1 MTAILMGSISTL
13 ADTSEL
19 QRAAFNDAFA
29 QHGLDW
35 SWDQEDYASMLAT
48 SGGQRRI
55 AEQASQRG
63 QDVDAAAVHATKS
76 RLFRDSLLSDPPPAR
91 PGVVETIAAAK
102 QAGLRLGLVTTTSSD
117 NVEALLASLSPQ
129 VQRSDFDVV
138 VDSSLVDQP
147 KPDPAAYA
155 YALRELGEDSC
166 SCVAVEDNVEGVGAA
181 VAANVPCVAFPN
193 VNTAGHDFSAA
204 DERVDALDLADLR
217 ALAGDPA

>member
-19 QRAAFNDAFA
+19 QRRAFNDAFA

-35 SWDQEDYASMLAT
+35 SWDQGDYASMLAT

-76 RLFRDSLLSDPPPAR
+76 LLFQQALAATPPPAR
-91 PGVVETIAAAK
+91 PGVVETIAAAR
-102 QAGLRLGLVTTTSSD
+102 QAGVRVGLVTTTSPE
-117 NVEALLASLSPQ
+117 NVEALVGALDG
-129 VQRSDFDVV
+129 VDRSDFDVV
-138 VDSSLVDQP
+138 VDSSVVSEP

-155 YALRELGEDSC
+155 YALRELGEDAT
-166 SCVAVEDNVEGVGAA
+166 SCVAVEDNVDGVGAA
-181 VAANVPCVAFPN
+181 VAAGVACVAFPN
-193 VNTAGHDFSAA
+193 VNTTSHSFDAA
-204 DERVDALDLADLR
+204 VERVDSLDLADLR

>member
-19 QRAAFNDAFA
+19 QRRAFNDAFA

-35 SWDQEDYASMLAT
+35 SWDQQDYASMLAT

-76 RLFRDSLLSDPPPAR
+76 RLFQQALSATPPPAR

-102 QAGLRLGLVTTTSSD
+102 QAGMHVGLVTTTSPE
-117 NVEALLASLSPQ
+117 NVEALLGALDG
-129 VQRSDFDVV
+129 VARSDFDVV
-138 VDSSLVDQP
+138 VDSSMVSEP

-155 YALRELGEDSC
+155 YALSQLGEDAA
-166 SCVAVEDNVEGVGAA
+166 SCVAVEDNVDGVGAA
-181 VAANVPCVAFPN
+181 VAAGVACVAFPN
-193 VNTAGHDFSAA
+193 GNTTGQRFDAA
-204 DERVDALDLADLR
+204 AERVDVLDLDDLR
-217 ALAGDPA
+217 ALTTHP